1 MFNGYIQKVGTDSSS
16 KFMDIGSEVLFF
28 DMGLKDKFAII
39 EKQSSGLFSY
49 EYQMKLKNTAN
60 TSEHLYILKN
70 DVPKSLIVSSDVI
83 GINLGTEVQI
93 VNSSGM
99 LLKSY
104 KSKQEIKSLVVGDSI
119 AGIIYKDKIELI
131 NL

>member
-1 MFNGYIQKVGTDSSS
+1 
-16 KFMDIGSEVLFF
+16 
-28 DMGLKDKFAII
+28 
-39 EKQSSGLFSY
+39 
-49 EYQMKLKNTAN
+49 MKLKSTTN
-60 TSEHLYILKN
+60 TSENLYILKN
-70 DVPKSLIVSSDVI
+70 DVPKSIIVSSDVI

-93 VNSSGM
+93 VNSNGM

-131 NL
+131 DL